1 MWKLNSDE
9 RLSRW
14 RAFRKSL
21 NSLTLEE
28 AVASVANYWT
38 SCPFTPYYLD
48 PARPD
53 TWPDPWTLVE
63 ENYWC
68 DLAKA
73 LGMLYTIKLTVHTPT
88 VEIRV
93 YYDPVSK
100 VNYNLVWI
108 AQGKYVLNM
117 SDGEVL
123 NKTHVVYQLE
133 LQHAY
138 DEEQLR
144 LNSY

>member
-21 NSLTLEE
+21 NALPLEE
-28 AVASVANYWT
+28 AVASVAEFWT

-48 PARPD
+48 PDKPD
-53 TWPDPWTLVE
+53 TWPNPWTLVE

-68 DLAKA
+68 ELAKA
-73 LGMLYTIKLTVHTPT
+73 VGMLYTIKLTEHSPE

-93 YYDPVSK
+93 YYDPESR

-108 AQGKYVLNM
+108 DKGKYVLNM
-117 SDGEVL
+117 NDGEVL
-123 NKTHVVYQLE
+123 NKTHIAEQLE
-133 LQHAY
+133 LRY
-138 DEEQLR
+138 TYGEEELK

>member
-21 NSLTLEE
+21 NALSLEE
-28 AVASVANYWT
+28 AAASVAEFWT

-48 PARPD
+48 PERPD

-68 DLAKA
+68 ELAKA
-73 LGMLYTIKLTVHTPT
+73 LGMLYTIKLTEHKPE

-93 YYDPVSK
+93 YYDPESRVH
-100 VNYNLVWI
+100 YNLVWI
-108 AQGKYVLNM
+108 DKGKYVLNM
-117 SDGEVL
+117 NDGEVL
-123 NKTHVVYQLE
+123 NKTHIAEQLE
-133 LQHAY
+133 LRY
-138 DEEQLR
+138 TYGEEELK

>member
-21 NSLTLEE
+21 NALPLEQ
-28 AVASVANYWT
+28 AVASVADFWT

-48 PARPD
+48 PDKPD

-68 DLAKA
+68 ELAKA
-73 LGMLYTIKLTVHTPT
+73 VGMLYTIKLTEHKPE

-93 YYDPVSK
+93 YYDPDSK
-100 VNYNLVWI
+100 LQYNLVWI

-117 SDGEVL
+117 NDGEVL
-123 NKTHVVYQLE
+123 NKTHIAEQLE
-133 LQHAY
+133 LRY
-138 DEEQLR
+138 TYGEEELK

>member
-21 NSLTLEE
+21 NALPLEE
-28 AVASVANYWT
+28 AVTAVADFWT

-48 PARPD
+48 PDKPD

-68 DLAKA
+68 ELAKA
-73 LGMLYTIKLTVHTPT
+73 VGMLYTIKLTEHKPE

-93 YYDPVSK
+93 YYDPESRVQ
-100 VNYNLVWI
+100 YNLVWI

-117 SDGEVL
+117 NDGEVL
-123 NKTHVVYQLE
+123 NKTHIAEQLE
-133 LQHAY
+133 LRY
-138 DEEQLR
+138 TYGEEELK

>member
-1 MWKLNSDE
+1 MWKLDPCE

-21 NSLTLEE
+21 NNLSLDDS
-28 AVASVANYWT
+28 VASVAEFWT

-48 PARPD
+48 PEQP
-53 TWPDPWTLVE
+53 TMWPDPWTLLE

-73 LGMLYTIKLTVHTPT
+73 LGMLYTIKLTKHNPD

-93 YYDPVSK
+93 YYDSESK
-100 VNYNLVWI
+100 LQYNLVWI

-117 SDGEVL
+117 NDGEVL
-123 NKTHVVYQLE
+123 NKTYIADQLE
-133 LQHAY
+133 LRY
-138 DEEQLR
+138 TYGEEELK